1 MNINRFSV
9 VNLVLL
15 GIIILLC
22 AFPGLITSYDPNELS
37 LTERFAPPSQS
48 HPFGTDDMGRDLLS
62 RVLYGGR
69 VTIFS
74 ALLITIGSM
83 LIAVIW
89 SGLSAFMGGI
99 VDEIMTRIVDGLM
112 NIPTLLFALI
122 LISVFKPGMLSL
134 VISLVLIRWTDDAKI
149 LRGHMLGI
157 IRSEY
162 VLAAVSMGSTPWR
175 ILRKELFPNS
185 GFLIL
190 TLFGL
195 NFTSNILSIASLNFL
210 GFGVQL
216 PDAEWGALI
225 NQARPFL
232 QMQPYM
238 MLFPGLAILLTIISA
253 QFAFQFMAGNHRAE
267 EVRYL

>member
-1 MNINRFSV
+1 MKINRFSII
-9 VNLVLL
+9 NLVLL
-15 GIIILLC
+15 AIIILLC
-22 AFPGLITSYDPNELS
+22 AVPTLITSYDPNEIS
-37 LTERFAPPSQS
+37 LTERFAQPSML
-48 HPFGTDDMGRDLLS
+48 HPFGTDDMGRDILS

-83 LIAVIW
+83 LIATIW
-89 SGLSAFMGGI
+89 AGSSSYLGGWL
-99 VDEIMTRIVDGLM
+99 DEMMTRVVDGLM
-112 NIPTLLFALI
+112 NIPALLFALI
-122 LISVFKPGMLSL
+122 LISIFRPGMMSLILSL
-134 VISLVLIRWTDDAKI
+134 MLIRWADDAKI
-149 LRGHMLGI
+149 LRGHMLGL
-157 IRSEY
+157 IRSEF
-162 VLAAVSMGSTPWR
+162 VLAAISIGSTHGR

-185 GFLIL
+185 SFLIL

-216 PDAEWGALI
+216 PDAEWGAMI

-232 QMQPYM
+232 QTQPYM

-253 QFAFQFMAGNHRAE
+253 QFAFQFMAKNHHVE

>member
-1 MNINRFSV
+1 MNINRFAI

-15 GIIILLC
+15 GFIVLFC
-22 AFPGLITSYDPNELS
+22 AFPGMITSYDPNELS
-37 LTERFAPPSQS
+37 LTDRFAQPSLL

-83 LIAVIW
+83 VIAVIW
-89 SGLSAFMGGI
+89 SGLSAFLGGMA
-99 VDEIMTRIVDGLM
+99 DEIMTRVVDGLM
-112 NIPTLLFALI
+112 NIPALLFALI
-122 LISVFKPGMLSL
+122 LISIFKPGMM
-134 VISLVLIRWTDDAKI
+134 SLVLSLILIRWADDAKI
-149 LRGHMLGI
+149 LRGHMLSL
-157 IRSEY
+157 IRSEF
-162 VLAAVSMGSTPWR
+162 VLAAVSIGSTPWR

-216 PDAEWGALI
+216 PDAEWGAMI

-232 QMQPYM
+232 QTQPYM
-238 MLFPGLAILLTIISA
+238 MFFPGLAILLTIISA
-253 QFAFQFMAGNHRAE
+253 QFAFQFIAGNHRVE

>member
-1 MNINRFSV
+1 MKINWFST

-22 AFPGLITSYDPNELS
+22 TFPGMITAFDPNELS
-37 LTERFAPPSQS
+37 LTERFAQPSVM
-48 HPFGTDDMGRDLLS
+48 HPFGTDDMGRDILS

-69 VTIFS
+69 ITIFS
-74 ALLITIGSM
+74 ALMITIGSM
-83 LIAVIW
+83 LIATFW
-89 SGLSAFMGGI
+89 SGMSAFMGGMA
-99 VDEIMTRIVDGLM
+99 DEIMTRIVDGLM
-112 NIPTLLFALI
+112 NIPALLFALI
-122 LISVFKPGMLSL
+122 LISIFKPGMMSL
-134 VISLVLIRWTDDAKI
+134 VISLILIRWADDAKI
-149 LRGHMLGI
+149 LRGHMLGL
-157 IRSEY
+157 IRSEFI
-162 VLAAVSMGSTPWR
+162 LAAVSIGSTPWR
-175 ILRKELFPNS
+175 ILRKELFPNTS
-185 GFLIL
+185 FLIL

-216 PDAEWGALI
+216 PNAEWGAMI

-232 QMQPYM
+232 QTQPYM

-253 QFAFQFMAGNHRAE
+253 QFAFQFMAGNHRKE